1 MEYTVIINSRS
12 YDLPPRTIAV
22 LEELDEMS
30 RIDDRKDLSVREKF
44 SRLFKFITK
53 LVGKDNALQILGS
66 DDFTKVDTA
75 EITLAFQK
83 IVDAYQRPV
92 REYQLTQAQMA
103 IGDLPIEELKA
114 LKGLLDA
121 QKAK

>member
-92 REYQLTQAQMA
+92 REYQLSQAQMA